1 MDIKTYSE
9 YAKKALEI
17 LPGGAF
23 LTTANGDKINTM
35 TIGWGTFGCQWG
47 IPTAEVMVRQ
57 SRFTKAMLD
66 NANEFTLTFPL
77 DPSLKPALGFC
88 GQKSGR
94 DCDKI
99 NECSL
104 AVVLAKEIST
114 PVIACKGIVFECK
127 VVAKAEMTTDLTDET
142 ILEKWYKN
150 GDLHTL
156 YYATVV
162 DCYEIN

>member
-9 YAKKALEI
+9 YAQKALEI

-23 LTTANGDKINTM
+23 LTTQNGDKVNTM

-47 IPTAEVMVRQ
+47 MPTAEVMVRE
-57 SRFTKAMLD
+57 SRYTKSLLD
-66 NANEFTLTFPL
+66 KANEFTLTFPI
-77 DPSLKPALGFC
+77 DADIKPALGFC
-88 GQKSGR
+88 GQKSGK
-94 DCDKI
+94 DVDKI
-99 NECSL
+99 AECNLSIL
-104 AVVLAKEIST
+104 PAKEIAT
-114 PVIACKGIVFECK
+114 PVVACKGIVFECK
-127 VVAKAEMTTDLTDET
+127 VVAKTEMVNNLTSAN

-162 DCYEIN
+162 DCYEIK